1 MPRLSSSFHIY
12 LHCQG
17 SFLLQS
23 LLKTSKTA
31 LPQNPETRRGLCAT
45 VVMDTL
51 RKLIR
56 SVLPYP
62 VIICVF
68 SMKTSIVVLHHIG
81 RKQAKQGPFHF
92 QWLAHRLSPKEVL
105 ICHLIK
111 KKCGD
116 YRSFCGNL

>member
-1 MPRLSSSFHIY
+1 MCNCCHGHFTEVDPKCAPLPSY
-12 LHCQG
+12 NLCLLHEN
-17 SFLLQS
+17 LN
-23 LLKTSKTA
+23 TTI
-31 LPQNPETRRGLCAT
+31 E
-45 VVMDTL
+45 
-51 RKLIR
+51 
-56 SVLPYP
+56 VL
-62 VIICVF
+62 
-68 SMKTSIVVLHHIG
+68 LHHVE